1 MKIKSVTIYQVK
13 LQLIAPFAAS
23 YGEMSDR
30 EALIIEVM
38 DESGRSGWGECVAF
52 SLPWYTEETVKTAY
66 HMLEDFLIPLLK
78 SKNFAHPSEFVNE
91 MNIYKRNNM
100 AKASIEGALWDLY
113 GKQQGKSL
121 SELWGGTRMEI
132 EAGVVV
138 GLGAIEEMS
147 SKIEQHLEEGYK
159 RFKVKIKPGSDYQ
172 LLKQLRERFPSLPLM
187 ADANSAY
194 TLQDLDMLKALDEFH
209 LMMIEQPLGSDDMI
223 DHAELQR
230 TVKTPICLDES
241 IISSEDARK
250 AIQLGSTKVINIKM
264 GRVGGALEAI
274 KIHDICREAEVPVWC
289 GGMLETGI
297 SRAHNIALASLPQF
311 TIPGDISA
319 SSRYWKKDIIQPEV
333 KVINGK
339 IKVPSTPGLGVEVDT
354 EQLRFYTVHKK
365 AYEFTK

>member
-1 MKIKSVTIYQVK
+1 MNIKSVTIYHIE
-13 LQLIAPFAAS
+13 LNLISPFAAS
-23 YGEMSDR
+23 YGEMSTR
-30 EALIIEVM
+30 EALILEVM
-38 DESGRSGWGECVAF
+38 DESGQSGFGECVAF

-66 HMLEDFLIPLLK
+66 HMLEDFLIPLLNK
-78 SKNFAHPSEFVNE
+78 KTYSHPAEFVAE
-91 MNIYKRNNM
+91 MKMFKRNNM
-100 AKASIEGALWDLY
+100 AKASLEAALWDLY

-121 SELWGGTRMEI
+121 SELWGGTRKEI

-138 GLGAIEEMS
+138 GLGTIEEMTS
-147 SKIEQHLEEGYK
+147 NIEQHLEEGYK
-159 RFKVKIKPGSDYQ
+159 RFKVKIKPGSDFV
-172 LLKQLRERFPSLPLM
+172 LLKQLREKFPSLPLM

-194 TLQDLDMLKALDEFH
+194 TLKDIEMLKALDEFN
-209 LMMIEQPLGSDDMI
+209 LMMIEQPLASDDLI

-230 TVKTPICLDES
+230 QMTTPICLDES

-274 KIHDICREAEVPVWC
+274 NIHDICKIADVPVWC

-311 TIPGDISA
+311 IIPGDISS

-339 IKVPSTPGLGVEVDT
+339 IKVPTTPGLGIEVDQ
-354 EQLRFYTVHKK
+354 EQLQHYSITKK
-365 AYEFTK
+365 AYQITT